1 MKIFL
6 KLNFPPSPYSSPS
19 LRGKGGKAQ
28 DSFDEIGFLIN
39 LISKFYLNT
48 LALWKRER
56 AG

>member
-1 MKIFL
+1 MKIIL
-6 KLNFPPSPYSSPS
+6 KLIFPPSPQSSPS
-19 LRGKGGKAQ
+19 LRGRGGKAL

-39 LISKFYLNT
+39 LISKFYLKT